1 MNYLKNYGSRRTQ
14 RFQEGG
20 MMAPQGGAEMAPQEG
35 APQEGAPQGGG
46 GGEEELIAL
55 AEAAVQGDQE
65 AGCQLGAAL
74 APMIVEAAQQQ
85 QQGGGGMPAEEGM
98 AQGAPAAGG
107 TPVFKRGGQFLGKV

>member
-1 MNYLKNYGSRRTQ
+1 MNYLKNYGSNKTR

-35 APQEGAPQGGG
+35 APQGG

-85 QQGGGGMPAEEGM
+85 GGGGGAPAEAGM
-98 AQGAPAAGG
+98 AEGEAAAGG